1 MPVTEA
7 KSEEEEQD
15 PKDQSVATDKPQYGE
30 GTGPWQH
37 NEEQTEED

>member
-7 KSEEEEQD
+7 KGEEEQQD
-15 PKDQSVATDKPQYGE
+15 PKDQSVATNQPQYGE